1 METENL
7 EKKNKRFK
15 GEKTMKTRRGR
26 QVVGVNT
33 CPEDPFLFLCEKK
46 KRCVREA
53 EDCKV
58 DLNKK
63 YPGQTL
69 FKRPVVLVRD
79 ASTESESTEPESDKD
94 DERMEML
101 RQILEMDATQE
112 AAPTSTTSKE
122 DACIIAKS
130 LVKLKHKSKDSAS
143 PSEVYFAVTHK
154 NEIPVSIKAFL
165 DEEMDKAGLGGLKY
179 EIKVYDQIINEILEQ
194 KYSPN
199 FIGFV
204 AQGECSVNSSDL
216 VQAAFDELEGS
227 DEDTIVNLL
236 MTQLAGGGKN
246 PIDSLENVYPKL
258 SARDKLEV
266 MFQIVYSLRVMNIM
280 RFTHNDLHAGNV
292 LVEELPEKTT
302 RYYHVPGRRGAPGKT
317 FTIRT
322 KYVPL
327 LFDWDLAYAEQLG
340 PNPKIDD
347 FFCRDLNICNRFSE
361 KTDLYILTCT
371 LNLKRK
377 LGGLV
382 EFQEG
387 EIVIEIDDATGE
399 VLEDSTRFNRG
410 PYLKMSGKQLQE
422 LSRGTLDAVVDTF
435 GKDSSLTFTLDYDD
449 GYIIKLH
456 SGFSCRPSSFSS
468 EIPTPEEE
476 LNSEKFKV
484 LESGKDGP
492 GPTYSLP
499 TLPGLMD
506 LRKESGRKG
515 RVFIDPFRV
524 RTDAQIKKK

>member
-1 METENL
+1 
-7 EKKNKRFK
+7 
-15 GEKTMKTRRGR
+15 MKTRRGNQKVWR
-26 QVVGVNT
+26 KT
-33 CPEDPFLFLCEKK
+33 CSKKPFLFLCPTKN
-46 KRCVREA
+46 RCVREE
-53 EDCKV
+53 EDCNIA
-58 DLNKK
+58 DLKEK
-63 YPGQTL
+63 YPGQTQFRYPL
-69 FKRPVVLVRD
+69 
-79 ASTESESTEPESDKD
+79 AEEESDKD

-101 RQILEMDATQE
+101 RQILELDATQE
-112 AAPTSTTSKE
+112 AVSTTPKE
-122 DACIIAKS
+122 DACILAKS

-165 DEEMDKAGLGGLKY
+165 DEEQDKEALEGLKY
-179 EIKVYDQIINEILEQ
+179 EIKVYEQIINEILEQ

-204 AQGECSVNSSDL
+204 AQGECSVDSSDL
-216 VQAAFDELEGS
+216 VQAAFDELEGA
-227 DEDTIVNLL
+227 DKDTIVNLL

-246 PIDSLENVYPKL
+246 PIDSLEKVYPTL

-266 MFQIVYSLRVMNIM
+266 MFQIVYSLRVMNIL
-280 RFTHNDLHAGNV
+280 RFNHNDLHAGNV

-340 PNPKIDD
+340 PNPKIDT
-347 FFCRDLNICNRFSE
+347 FFCGELNICNRFSE
-361 KTDLYILTCT
+361 KTDLYILVCT
-371 LNLKRK
+371 LKLSRK

-382 EFQEG
+382 SFQEDG
-387 EIVIEIDDATGE
+387 ILLDIDDETGAA
-399 VLEDSTRFNRG
+399 LEKSTRFRRG
-410 PYLKMSGKQLQE
+410 PYFKMSGNQLNE
-422 LSRGTLDAVVDTF
+422 LSGGRLGPIIDTLGRDP
-435 GKDSSLTFTLDYDD
+435 SLTFTLEDND
-449 GYIIKLH
+449 GYSIKLH
-456 SGFSCRPSSFSS
+456 SGFGCRPSSFSS

-492 GPTYSLP
+492 GPTY
-499 TLPGLMD
+499 TLPRSPGMMD

-524 RTDAQIKKK
+524 RTHAQIKKK